1 MILTL
6 IAFAL
11 LQAPT
16 AATQIKDDPITPPTV
31 VYPAEARSAR
41 IEGVVQLQVNVD
53 PTGHVSSVT
62 ALSGPALL
70 RQAAIDA
77 YTRAQYPPLIVAG
90 HPSPA
95 IITTSVTFS
104 LKQLPPDTDQL
115 LDHRFQILHSN
126 CKQLSLTYAKDRSSD
141 PAKAGATLDTC
152 RQAVILSQRFSPNA
166 QLEAR
171 ATALND
177 LTLLLIADGKK
188 SKDLPEAGLY
198 ADQAIDLVDRAG
210 ASLPHTPA
218 VAVAYI
224 TRAEVRSLAG
234 NLKGSA
240 ADCAIAEE
248 TLTTLLAD
256 QAKDEKESE
265 RAGNTRVQLRET
277 LLLHAIVL
285 QRDHKNADAKRLRK
299 QAGAI

>member
-41 IEGVVQLQVNVD
+41 IEGVVQLQINVD
-53 PTGHVSSVT
+53 PTGHVTSVT
-62 ALSGPALL
+62 ALSGPTLL

-77 YTRAQYPPLIVAG
+77 YTRAQYPPLIIAG

-115 LDHRFQILHSN
+115 LDRRFQVLHSN
-126 CKQLSLTYAKDRSSD
+126 CKQLSLTYQKDRS
-141 PAKAGATLDTC
+141 PATLDTC

-299 QAGAI
+299 QAEAI